1 MSVAPF
7 LLIAALAA
15 CIALLTV
22 ALTPARRSWLAAFI
36 VALAPLPVLA
46 DAAGATTV
54 DLSGVAGIIVSG
66 IAAGVLWLGRVGI
79 NALVGYIQ
87 QKTKLELDEHT
98 RDYLDRALERAA
110 SHAQAA
116 ARNVGSAPPRRGSTS
131 TTPSW
136 PTPSITRWTAYRTP
150 WPISGSHPR
159 RWPAW
164 WRPASRRCRPPGSF
178 SIAGTPTSG

>member
-22 ALTPARRSWLAAFI
+22 AMTPARRSWLAAFI

-87 QKTKLELDEHT
+87 QKAKLELDDHIRE
-98 RDYLDRALERAA
+98 YLYRALE
-110 SHAQAA
+110 QAA
-116 ARNVGSAPPRRGSTS
+116 VIAETRLTEITDMSLSRVDLRNAALAHAVNYVIDRVPDALEHFGITPAALTAMIEARTQALPPARLL
-131 TTPSW
+131 
-136 PTPSITRWTAYRTP
+136 
-150 WPISGSHPR
+150 
-159 RWPAW
+159 
-164 WRPASRRCRPPGSF
+164 